1 MENAIATMNQ
11 EIEVRAELAR
21 NHEIEIK
28 SPVLSRLTDEIEKA
42 YAPAADKAV
51 SSVLK
56 ARESYLVGVRKACM
70 LLAEVKKS
78 EAYKTDGFKSA
89 SDYALRV
96 WGMESKKASQW
107 FTFGAAL
114 NAPNCPDEVKRMT
127 PANYAQISALGVEGV
142 KKAIEAGEIGAE
154 STQAEL
160 KAYTKAKREAEAKP
174 KVLKR
179 YNVSIPALKK
189 DVPGVTE
196 AEVDETMGGFADST
210 VVLSMKVD
218 KEAESDVEKRKVY
231 VDTVTGIGYVATFY
245 RINEQTTKTAKE
257 SVERAAMRKRMQD
270 MGMSEETIAKILGN

>member
-11 EIEVRAELAR
+11 EIEVRAELTR
-21 NHEIEIK
+21 NREIEIK

-78 EAYKTDGFKSA
+78 EAFKSDGFKSA
-89 SDYALRV
+89 SEYALKV

-114 NAPNCPDEVKRMT
+114 NAPNCPEEVKRMT

-179 YNVSIPALKK
+179 YNVHIPALKK
-189 DVPGVTE
+189 DISGVTE
-196 AEVDETMGGFADST
+196 AEVDEAMGIESDNT
-210 VVLSMKVD
+210 VALSLKVD
-218 KEAESDVEKRKVY
+218 KEGEPDVERRKVY
-231 VDTVTGIGYVATFY
+231 VDLLQGVGYVATFFKM
-245 RINEQTTKTAKE
+245 NEATTKATKE
-257 SVERAAMRKRMQD
+257 SAERAKIRARMKAL
-270 MGMSEETIAKILGN
+270 GMSDESIDEILGK